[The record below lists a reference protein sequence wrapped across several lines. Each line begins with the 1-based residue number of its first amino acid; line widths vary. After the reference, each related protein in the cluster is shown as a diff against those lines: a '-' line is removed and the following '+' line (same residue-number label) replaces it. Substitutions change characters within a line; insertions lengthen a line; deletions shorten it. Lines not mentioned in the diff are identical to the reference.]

1 MSKSKHGDQTNST
14 IGSQDTS
21 VVTEFAMKHFSYSSK
36 LTKTNGFEACN
47 ALGFDFFVD
56 GDIFD

>member
-1 MSKSKHGDQTNST
+1 
-14 IGSQDTS
+14 

-36 LTKTNGFEACN
+36 LTKTNGFEAGN